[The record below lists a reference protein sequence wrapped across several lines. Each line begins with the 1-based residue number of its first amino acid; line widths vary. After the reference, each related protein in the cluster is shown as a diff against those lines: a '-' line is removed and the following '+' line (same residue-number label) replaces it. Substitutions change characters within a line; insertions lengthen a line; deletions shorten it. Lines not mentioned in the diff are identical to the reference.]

1 MKKEKLSG
9 SDGFE
14 IYYSSM
20 FGERWPILKASLLKE
35 SKAVAYDKNNL
46 DVDKYMFF
54 VADQPLLK
62 KETILKIIEESSSNK
77 ITVPKSNNT
86 MYNPV
91 IFPNKYNS
99 ELLSLEGDKGGK
111 QIILKNLDDITFVDI
126 EDAYEFQD
134 VDVIEEYLKLI
145 NERKL

>member
-1 MKKEKLSG
+1 
-9 SDGFE
+9 
-14 IYYSSM
+14 
-20 FGERWPILKASLLKE
+20 
-35 SKAVAYDKNNL
+35 
-46 DVDKYMFF
+46 
-54 VADQPLLK
+54 
-62 KETILKIIEESSSNK
+62 
-77 ITVPKSNNT
+77 

-111 QIILKNLDDITFVDI
+111 QIILKHLDDIAFVDI
-126 EDAYEFQD
+126 EDSNEFQD